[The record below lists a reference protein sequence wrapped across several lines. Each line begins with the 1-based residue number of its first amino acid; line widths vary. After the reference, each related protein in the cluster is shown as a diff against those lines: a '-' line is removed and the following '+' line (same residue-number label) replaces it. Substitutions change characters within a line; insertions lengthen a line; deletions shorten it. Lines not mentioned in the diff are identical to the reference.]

1 MRNFEGKTAVVTG
14 AASGIGKALA
24 EKFAQE
30 KMQVVLADIEEEALE
45 KTVDNLR
52 QYQHRVIGIK
62 TDVLIEESIDELF
75 SKAKEEYGNIH
86 ILCNNAGIGAN
97 SGNKAIWEI
106 DKHDWDWVMGVN
118 YQGVLKGIQTFLP
131 HMLEHGEE
139 GHVVT
144 TVSMAGLL
152 PGAGTYGVSK
162 HAVMALTE
170 ALSRDL
176 ITRNYLNQLLQIASL
191 IVTVFWITGVTNA
204 INWTDGLDGLA
215 GGVSVVLSSGL
226 FFIFLSL
233 DLYDYALYAIAI
245 AGACYGFLI
254 HNYKPASILM
264 GDGGSYFLGFNLAS
278 LSLIASNAIF
288 FESEIGN
295 AFFISLFP
303 FLLLGVPIIDMF
315 FVILIRIYNSKS
327 PFYPDR
333 NHLHHRLLSL
343 GINYKGTIS
352 TILLLNITF
361 VSLVYLFFS
370 KREFIFISLTFY
382 TLLLLSLN
390 FLKKFLILK

>member
-1 MRNFEGKTAVVTG
+1 MSRNALFILITLLLSIDIDNWGMFGIFEGNNFIVFIVSIFVSNIAVYPVRNFGLKL
-14 AASGIGKALA
+14 GI
-24 EKFAQE
+24 
-30 KMQVVLADIEEEALE
+30 
-45 KTVDNLR
+45 
-52 QYQHRVIGIK
+52 
-62 TDVLIEESIDELF
+62 
-75 SKAKEEYGNIH
+75 
-86 ILCNNAGIGAN
+86 
-97 SGNKAIWEI
+97 I
-106 DKHDWDWVMGVN
+106 DKYEKRKDFKGVIVRI
-118 YQGVLKGIQTFLP
+118 GGISIMLGCFISIYLCSYFLDFQFNNQIIELSFISFLFFCIGFTDDIFSIKP
-131 HMLEHGEE
+131 KPRL
-139 GHVVT
+139 
-144 TVSMAGLL
+144 
-152 PGAGTYGVSK
+152 
-162 HAVMALTE
+162 ALQSFATLI
-170 ALSRDL
+170 ALSFLENMNFPIFRDL
-176 ITRNYLNQLLQIASL
+176 ISGNYKNELFIL
-191 IVTVFWITGVTNA
+191 ISIIFTVFWITGVTNA

-288 FESEIGN
+288 FKSEIGN

-382 TLLLLSLN
+382 TLLLLSLK

>member
-1 MRNFEGKTAVVTG
+1 MRNFEGKTAVITG

-52 QYQHRVIGIK
+52 QYQHRVIGVK
-62 TDVLIEESIDELF
+62 TDVLVEESIDELF
-75 SKAKEEYGNIH
+75 AKATEEYGNIH

-118 YQGVLKGIQTFLP
+118 YQGVLKGIQAFLP

-170 ALSRDL
+170 GLSRDL
-176 ITRNYLNQLLQIASL
+176 ITRNAKINASVL
-191 IVTVFWITGVTNA
+191 CPGFVDTNIDKSERNRPSHLGEAQEVTNDMGA
-204 INWTDGLDGLA
+204 EIM
-215 GGVSVVLSSGL
+215 SSMLRQGKKPEE
-226 FFIFLSL
+226 
-233 DLYDYALYAIAI
+233 I
-245 AGACYGFLI
+245 AGIVFEAIKENIFYILS
-254 HNYKPASILM
+254 HPAWDETLRSHFENIL
-264 GDGGSYFLGFNLAS
+264 SRKEIQRNS
-278 LSLIASNAIF
+278 EEEIA
-288 FESEIGN
+288 
-295 AFFISLFP
+295 
-303 FLLLGVPIIDMF
+303 
-315 FVILIRIYNSKS
+315 K
-327 PFYPDR
+327 
-333 NHLHHRLLSL
+333 
-343 GINYKGTIS
+343 
-352 TILLLNITF
+352 
-361 VSLVYLFFS
+361 FFS
-370 KREFIFISLTFY
+370 PREDGEKY
-382 TLLLLSLN
+382 
-390 FLKKFLILK
+390 

>member
-24 EKFAQE
+24 KKFAQE

-45 KTVDNLR
+45 KTVDYLR
-52 QYQHRVIGIK
+52 QYQHRVIGVK

-75 SKAKEEYGNIH
+75 AKATEEYGNIH

-170 ALSRDL
+170 GLSRDL
-176 ITRNYLNQLLQIASL
+176 ITRNAKINASVL
-191 IVTVFWITGVTNA
+191 CPGFVDTNIDKSERNRPSHLGEAQEVTNDMGA
-204 INWTDGLDGLA
+204 EIM
-215 GGVSVVLSSGL
+215 SSMLRQGKKPEE
-226 FFIFLSL
+226 
-233 DLYDYALYAIAI
+233 I
-245 AGACYGFLI
+245 AGIVFEAIKENIFYILS
-254 HNYKPASILM
+254 HPAWDETLRSHFENIL
-264 GDGGSYFLGFNLAS
+264 SRKEIQRNS
-278 LSLIASNAIF
+278 EEEIA
-288 FESEIGN
+288 
-295 AFFISLFP
+295 
-303 FLLLGVPIIDMF
+303 
-315 FVILIRIYNSKS
+315 K
-327 PFYPDR
+327 
-333 NHLHHRLLSL
+333 
-343 GINYKGTIS
+343 
-352 TILLLNITF
+352 
-361 VSLVYLFFS
+361 FFS
-370 KREFIFISLTFY
+370 PREDGEKY
-382 TLLLLSLN
+382 
-390 FLKKFLILK
+390 

>member
-52 QYQHRVIGIK
+52 QYQHRVIGVK

-75 SKAKEEYGNIH
+75 AKATEEYGNIH

-170 ALSRDL
+170 GLSRDL
-176 ITRNYLNQLLQIASL
+176 ITRNAKINASVL
-191 IVTVFWITGVTNA
+191 CPGFVDTNIDKSERNRPSHLGEAQEVTNDMGAEIMSSMLRQGKKPEVIAEIVFEA
-204 INWTDGLDGLA
+204 IKENIFYI
-215 GGVSVVLSSGL
+215 LSHPAWDDTLRSHYEN
-226 FFIFLSL
+226 ILSRKEIQRNSEEE
-233 DLYDYALYAIAI
+233 IA
-245 AGACYGFLI
+245 
-254 HNYKPASILM
+254 K
-264 GDGGSYFLGFNLAS
+264 
-278 LSLIASNAIF
+278 
-288 FESEIGN
+288 
-295 AFFISLFP
+295 
-303 FLLLGVPIIDMF
+303 
-315 FVILIRIYNSKS
+315 
-327 PFYPDR
+327 
-333 NHLHHRLLSL
+333 
-343 GINYKGTIS
+343 
-352 TILLLNITF
+352 
-361 VSLVYLFFS
+361 FFS
-370 KREFIFISLTFY
+370 PREDGEKY
-382 TLLLLSLN
+382 
-390 FLKKFLILK
+390 

>member
-75 SKAKEEYGNIH
+75 AKATEEYGNIH

-176 ITRNYLNQLLQIASL
+176 ITRNAKINASVL
-191 IVTVFWITGVTNA
+191 CPGFVDTNIDKSERNRPSHLGEAQEVTNDMGA
-204 INWTDGLDGLA
+204 EIM
-215 GGVSVVLSSGL
+215 SSMLRQG
-226 FFIFLSL
+226 
-233 DLYDYALYAIAI
+233 
-245 AGACYGFLI
+245 
-254 HNYKPASILM
+254 
-264 GDGGSYFLGFNLAS
+264 
-278 LSLIASNAIF
+278 
-288 FESEIGN
+288 
-295 AFFISLFP
+295 
-303 FLLLGVPIIDMF
+303 
-315 FVILIRIYNSKS
+315 RS
-327 PFYPDR
+327 P
-333 NHLHHRLLSL
+333 
-343 GINYKGTIS
+343 
-352 TILLLNITF
+352 
-361 VSLVYLFFS
+361 
-370 KREFIFISLTFY
+370 KR
-382 TLLLLSLN
+382 
-390 FLKKFLILK
+390 

>member
-1 MRNFEGKTAVVTG
+1 MRNFEGKTAVITG

-52 QYQHRVIGIK
+52 QYQHRVIGVK

-75 SKAKEEYGNIH
+75 AKATEEYGNIH

-170 ALSRDL
+170 GLSRDL
-176 ITRNYLNQLLQIASL
+176 ITRNAKINASVL
-191 IVTVFWITGVTNA
+191 CPGFVDTNIDKSERNRPSHLGEAQEVTNDIGA
-204 INWTDGLDGLA
+204 EIM
-215 GGVSVVLSSGL
+215 SSMLRQGKKPEE
-226 FFIFLSL
+226 
-233 DLYDYALYAIAI
+233 I
-245 AGACYGFLI
+245 AGIVFEAIKENIFYILS
-254 HNYKPASILM
+254 HPAWDETLRSHFENIL
-264 GDGGSYFLGFNLAS
+264 SRKEIQRNS
-278 LSLIASNAIF
+278 EEEIA
-288 FESEIGN
+288 
-295 AFFISLFP
+295 
-303 FLLLGVPIIDMF
+303 
-315 FVILIRIYNSKS
+315 K
-327 PFYPDR
+327 
-333 NHLHHRLLSL
+333 
-343 GINYKGTIS
+343 
-352 TILLLNITF
+352 
-361 VSLVYLFFS
+361 FFS
-370 KREFIFISLTFY
+370 PREDGEKY
-382 TLLLLSLN
+382 
-390 FLKKFLILK
+390 

>member
-1 MRNFEGKTAVVTG
+1 MRNFEGKTAVITG

-30 KMQVVLADIEEEALE
+30 KMQVVLADIEEEALK

-52 QYQHRVIGIK
+52 QYQHRVIGVK

-75 SKAKEEYGNIH
+75 AKATEEYGNIH

-170 ALSRDL
+170 GLSRDL
-176 ITRNYLNQLLQIASL
+176 ITRNAKINASVL
-191 IVTVFWITGVTNA
+191 CPGFVDTNIDKSERNRPSHLGEAQEVTNDIGA
-204 INWTDGLDGLA
+204 EIM
-215 GGVSVVLSSGL
+215 SSMLRQGKKPEE
-226 FFIFLSL
+226 
-233 DLYDYALYAIAI
+233 I
-245 AGACYGFLI
+245 AGIVFEAIKENIFYILS
-254 HNYKPASILM
+254 HPAWDETLRSHYENIL
-264 GDGGSYFLGFNLAS
+264 SRKEIQRNS
-278 LSLIASNAIF
+278 EEEIA
-288 FESEIGN
+288 
-295 AFFISLFP
+295 
-303 FLLLGVPIIDMF
+303 
-315 FVILIRIYNSKS
+315 K
-327 PFYPDR
+327 
-333 NHLHHRLLSL
+333 
-343 GINYKGTIS
+343 
-352 TILLLNITF
+352 
-361 VSLVYLFFS
+361 FFS
-370 KREFIFISLTFY
+370 PREDGEKY
-382 TLLLLSLN
+382 
-390 FLKKFLILK
+390 

>member
-1 MRNFEGKTAVVTG
+1 MRNFEGKTAVITG

-52 QYQHRVIGIK
+52 QYQHRVIGVK
-62 TDVLIEESIDELF
+62 TDVLVEESIDELF
-75 SKAKEEYGNIH
+75 AKATEEYGNIH

-170 ALSRDL
+170 GLSRDL
-176 ITRNYLNQLLQIASL
+176 ITRNAKINASVL
-191 IVTVFWITGVTNA
+191 CPGFVDTNIDKSERNRPSHLGEAQEVTNDIGA
-204 INWTDGLDGLA
+204 EIM
-215 GGVSVVLSSGL
+215 SSMLRQGKKPEE
-226 FFIFLSL
+226 
-233 DLYDYALYAIAI
+233 I
-245 AGACYGFLI
+245 AGIVFEAIKENIFYILS
-254 HNYKPASILM
+254 HPAWDETLRSHFENIL
-264 GDGGSYFLGFNLAS
+264 SRKEIQRNS
-278 LSLIASNAIF
+278 EEEIA
-288 FESEIGN
+288 
-295 AFFISLFP
+295 
-303 FLLLGVPIIDMF
+303 
-315 FVILIRIYNSKS
+315 K
-327 PFYPDR
+327 
-333 NHLHHRLLSL
+333 
-343 GINYKGTIS
+343 
-352 TILLLNITF
+352 
-361 VSLVYLFFS
+361 FFS
-370 KREFIFISLTFY
+370 PREDGEKY
-382 TLLLLSLN
+382 
-390 FLKKFLILK
+390 